1 MRRNGASDYFRG
13 AKLKMASPNKALE
26 ELGKIVQLF
35 SSQELPEMCKQV
47 FIKSVGPSRR
57 WSLGNK
63 LVMLLHGT
71 ADARGYRQWQEAGRY
86 VKKGVKA
93 LYILAPMI
101 RHKKVKNEE
110 TDKEEDVEFP
120 VGFVGIPVFR
130 YEDTEGKPIEE
141 YQPTKLPPLLD
152 VAEKFGVKVE
162 FGPTVLGEGGSYNLV
177 TNVIKLSKEN
187 PDTFF
192 HELAHKAHSTF
203 ENLKPV
209 QDPEQ
214 ETVAQLSA
222 CVLAKLY
229 GYDATSFSWNYI
241 ASYAEEKSPE
251 AVGKLCMRVLS
262 KVQKVITLILEI
274 HENEM
279 QKVLA

>member
-1 MRRNGASDYFRG
+1 MYRQA
-13 AKLKMASPNKALE
+13 
-26 ELGKIVQLF
+26 
-35 SSQELPEMCKQV
+35 
-47 FIKSVGPSRR
+47 FIKNIEPSRS

-86 VKKGVKA
+86 IRKGSKA

-101 RHKKVKNEE
+101 RHKKIENKDTGKN
-110 TDKEEDVEFP
+110 EDVEFP
-120 VGFVGIPVFR
+120 VGFVGVPVFR
-130 YEDTEGKPIEE
+130 YEDTEGQPVDE
-141 YQPTKLPPLLD
+141 YQPRRIPPLLD

-162 FGPTVLGEGGSYNLV
+162 YCPTVLGEGGSYNLI
-177 TNVIKLSKEN
+177 TNIIKLSQEN

-203 ENLKPV
+203 EDLAPI

-214 ETVAQLSA
+214 EIVAQLSA

-229 GYDATSFSWNYI
+229 GCDVTSFSWHYI
-241 ASYAEEKSPE
+241 ASYAKEKTTE
-251 AVGKLCMRVLS
+251 AVGRLYMNAFKG
-262 KVQKVITLILEI
+262 T
-274 HENEM
+274 ENNCTDP
-279 QKVLA
+279 

>member
-1 MRRNGASDYFRG
+1 MTIQ
-13 AKLKMASPNKALE
+13 KALE
-26 ELGKIVQLF
+26 ELGNLVKLF

-47 FIKSVGPSRR
+47 FIQNVGPSRK
-57 WSLGNK
+57 WSLGNR

-71 ADARGYRQWQEAGRY
+71 ADARGYRQWQESGRY
-86 VKKGVKA
+86 VEKGAKA
-93 LYILAPMI
+93 FYILAPMI
-101 RHKKVKNEE
+101 RHKKVVNEE
-110 TDKEEDVEFP
+110 GKEDDVKFP
-120 VGFVGIPVFR
+120 VGFIGIPVFR
-130 YEDTEGKPIEE
+130 YEDTDGKPVEA

-162 FGPTVLGEGGSYNLV
+162 YGPTISGEGGSYNLV
-177 TNVIKLSKEN
+177 TNVIKLSQEN

-222 CVLAKLY
+222 CVLAKMY
-229 GYDATSFSWNYI
+229 GYDATTFSWNYI

-251 AVGKLCMRVLS
+251 AIGRICMRVLS
-262 KVQKVITLILEI
+262 KVQKVITLILETP
-274 HENEM
+274 EGKEDVSN
-279 QKVLA
+279 A